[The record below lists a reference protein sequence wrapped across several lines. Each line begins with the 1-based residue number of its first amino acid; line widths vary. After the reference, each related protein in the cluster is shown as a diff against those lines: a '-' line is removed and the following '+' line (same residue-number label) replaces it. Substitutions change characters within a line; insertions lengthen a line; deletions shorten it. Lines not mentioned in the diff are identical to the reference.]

1 MKSKSPL
8 VLTWLLS
15 IPALAWAQTV
25 PSAGSQIQQIPAAP
39 QPPRPAATLPLAP
52 AAESSGETGEKGPQ
66 IEVRQLHLTGVHA
79 YSEAALLSAINW
91 KVPQTLTLAQLRA
104 WADRITHYYRA
115 HGYFLAQTYLP
126 QQDIRDGVVTLT
138 VLEGHYDQ
146 LAVRNQSRLHDR
158 VPQALLQGLTTGDPV
173 TLAPLERRLL
183 LLSDL
188 PGVQVKSTLT
198 PGASVGTS
206 DLIVDVDPG
215 QTVTGSVE
223 ADNQGSRYTGQER
236 LGATV
241 NLNNL
246 AGWGDVLSVR
256 ALSSGRRLNY
266 ARLAYQG
273 QAGVFRLGASY
284 ADMNY
289 ALGREFAY
297 LDAHGGTQ
305 ITSVFGA
312 YPWLRSRDRNVSIQ
326 VSYDDKSF
334 HDVQDSVGLIAD
346 KSAHVWTATFLG
358 DARDAWLQGGVNRY
372 AVTVTQGHLS
382 APLTE
387 AHSDGGY
394 SKLSWTLNRVQAISS
409 ATSVQVSLSGQVAS
423 KNLDSSEKMELGG
436 AQAVRAYPQGELYGD
451 QGYLASIEARWLLP
465 RLTDKQPGQVQAV
478 SFIDSGTAFVNKSP
492 WDASDNRRTLSGI
505 GVGVNWI
512 GHNDLVVK
520 AFVAHRI
527 GAAKATSAPDAG
539 ARFWIQAVQYF

>member
-1 MKSKSPL
+1 MKNTSPR
-8 VLTWLLS
+8 VLSLLLTL
-15 IPALAWAQTV
+15 PLAVGAQTV

-39 QPPRPAATLPLAP
+39 QPQRPATTLPLSP
-52 AAESSGETGEKGPQ
+52 PTQPSGESGEKGPQ

-79 YSEAALLSAINW
+79 YSEADLLSAIDW
-91 KVPQTLTLAQLRA
+91 KGPQTLTLAQLRG
-104 WADRITHYYRA
+104 WADRVTQYYRA
-115 HGYFLAQTYLP
+115 HGYFVAQAYVP
-126 QQDIRDGVVTLT
+126 QQDIRDGVVIFN
-138 VLEGHYDQ
+138 VLEGHYGQ
-146 LAVRNQSRLHDR
+146 LLVRNQSRLHER
-158 VPQALLQGLTTGDPV
+158 LPQALLQGIAAGDPV

-198 PGASVGTS
+198 PGAAVGTS
-206 DLIVDVDPG
+206 DLIVDVEPG
-215 QTVTGSVE
+215 QTVTGTLE
-223 ADNQGSRYTGQER
+223 GDNQGSRYTGQER

-266 ARLAYQG
+266 GRLAYQW
-273 QAGVFRLGASY
+273 QAGALRLGASY

-289 ALGREFAY
+289 ALGREFSY

-312 YPWLRSRDRNVSIQ
+312 YPWLRSRDRNASIQ

-334 HDVQDSVGLIAD
+334 QDAQDSVGLNSD
-346 KSAHVWTATFLG
+346 KSAHVWTATLLG

-372 AVTVTQGHLS
+372 AVAVTQGYLS

-394 SKLSWTLNRVQAISS
+394 SKLSWTLSRVQAITA
-409 ATSVQVSLSGQVAS
+409 ATSLHVSLSGQVAS
-423 KNLDSSEKMELGG
+423 KNLDSSEKMEFGG